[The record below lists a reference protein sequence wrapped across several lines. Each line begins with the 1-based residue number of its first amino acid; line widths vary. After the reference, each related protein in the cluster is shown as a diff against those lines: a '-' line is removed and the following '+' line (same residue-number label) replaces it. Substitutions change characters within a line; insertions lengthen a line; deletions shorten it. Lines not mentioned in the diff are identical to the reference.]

1 MALKQYW
8 RIITTAVIVVIGI
21 IFKSFVNG
29 LSGPALG
36 AIAVNQMNGGDA
48 AAAAVQAAMSTTE
61 LYSIIITL
69 IVAAVLVV
77 IWAKPVKHF
86 LENLN

>member
-1 MALKQYW
+1 MALKRYW
-8 RIITTAVIVVIGI
+8 RLITTAVVVVFGI
-21 IFKSFVNG
+21 LVNSFING

-48 AAAAVQAAMSTTE
+48 AAAVVQAAISSTE
-61 LYSIIITL
+61 LYSII
-69 IVAAVLVV
+69 VALVV
-77 IWAKPVKHF
+77 IACLIGIWAKPVKQF